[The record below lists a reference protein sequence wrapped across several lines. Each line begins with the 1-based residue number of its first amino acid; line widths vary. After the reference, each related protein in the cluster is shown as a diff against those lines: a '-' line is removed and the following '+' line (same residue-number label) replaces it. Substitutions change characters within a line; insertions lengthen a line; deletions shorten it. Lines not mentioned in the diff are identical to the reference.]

1 MTGILRSEP
10 VEIELH
16 DDEVFESVVSMN
28 SITGGSREYR
38 ALADQLLDPYFEI
51 ASPNIDKDWYALKEQ
66 ASNRS
71 PQEYVRM
78 IAMSLFDCELLV
90 RHAG

>member
-1 MTGILRSEP
+1 MTGILRSEQ

-38 ALADQLLDPYFEI
+38 ALADQLLDPI
-51 ASPNIDKDWYALKEQ
+51 L
-66 ASNRS
+66 R
-71 PQEYVRM
+71 
-78 IAMSLFDCELLV
+78 
-90 RHAG
+90 